1 MMMRRYNEINQLF
14 HPANLRLKE
23 LYLTERMTWFMQF
36 DSGLRIIVDQ
46 DQTMNKLQ
54 RLSHLAQTDLKPV
67 WSKISAI
74 DLRYRNGLAI
84 QWKNAIPPK
93 IVNGQLVVTIDDTK
107 LAGAIQA
114 KP

>member
-1 MMMRRYNEINQLF
+1 
-14 HPANLRLKE
+14 
-23 LYLTERMTWFMQF
+23 
-36 DSGLRIIVDQ
+36 
-46 DQTMNKLQ
+46 MNKLQ

-67 WSKISAI
+67 WSNISAI

-84 QWKNAIPPK
+84 QWKNAAPPK